1 MNKSI
6 PITII
11 AAIIFGAAGFYGG
24 MLYGTSKSSSNSA
37 AAGNRPAGMQNG
49 NASSTGSIVY
59 GQIISAD
66 GTSMTVKT
74 SDSGSKIV
82 FFSATSKISKNV
94 DAQTSDLAVGQTV
107 MASGTTNSDGSISA
121 KTVEINPQTKINSQS
136 SRSGSGG
143 AAASTTKT
151 QDNQTASD
159 SGADSGMPPIDDGGA
174 GGPPP
179 GM

>member
-6 PITII
+6 PIAII

-37 AAGNRPAGMQNG
+37 AVAGNRPTGVQNG
-49 NASSTGSIVY
+49 NASGVGGIVY
-59 GQIISAD
+59 GEIISVD
-66 GTSMTVKT
+66 SSSMTVKA

-82 FFSATSKISKNV
+82 FFSGTSKISKNV
-94 DAQTSDLAVGQTV
+94 DAQISDLAVGQTV
-107 MASGTTNSDGSISA
+107 MASGTANSDGSISS

-136 SRSGSGG
+136 GRSGSGG
-143 AAASTTKT
+143 TAASATKT
-151 QDNQTASD
+151 QDSQTE
-159 SGADSGMPPIDDGGA
+159 SGSGDFGMPPMDDGGA

>member
-59 GQIISAD
+59 GQIISVD
-66 GTSMTVKT
+66 SSSMTVKT
-74 SDSGSKIV
+74 GDSGSKIV
-82 FFSATSKISKNV
+82 FFSATSKISKNI
-94 DAQTSDLAVGQTV
+94 DTQTSDLAAGQTV
-107 MASGTTNSDGSISA
+107 MASGTANSDGSISA

-143 AAASTTKT
+143 AAASATKT
-151 QDNQTASD
+151 QDD
-159 SGADSGMPPIDDGGA
+159 SQAESGFVDPGMPPMDDGGA